1 MALPIAAEIQYLAK
15 KKTPCSLETELSKSQ
30 ALQGIVTFLA
40 ELVGPTVHFDHK
52 VIVPNPHFDIPNP
65 FTLNVKP
72 RVASSVPLRECARPN
87 FNPDVNRLAPATS
100 RKE

>member
-30 ALQGIVTFLA
+30 ALQRIVTFLA

-52 VIVPNPHFDIPNP
+52 VIVPNPHFDNP
-65 FTLNVKP
+65 SQSF
-72 RVASSVPLRECARPN
+72 
-87 FNPDVNRLAPATS
+87 
-100 RKE
+100 